1 MEGQDFNPMM
11 GAAPEPTPEPAQ
23 IPTPAPEPE
32 PTPSMTFVSGT
43 TTEPVPQ
50 DSFAEPATN
59 TGASWQP
66 AQATAPGI
74 GSTNMTPGASAPKKG
89 NTGIIIAIIAA
100 AVILVGLIVAI
111 IVVLASNN
119 GGGSGNNSSKTG
131 SNSKT
136 SEPEKDKNYQRDQR
150 NIQREDDLAR
160 MITAVN
166 DYQTN
171 NNGRTPFGTGVYD
184 KTTITRFVTR
194 YIDMDIDQNGVSE
207 GKSFVCSKSSCPQF
221 TDPDGTVY
229 GFTVDLAKSGKTNEK
244 ISYSGDTVD
253 HIFHV
258 YVNAS
263 CGSSDGTY
271 TTGTGNRQI
280 AIFYFEE
287 GGDIACNDNH

>member
-1 MEGQDFNPMM
+1 MT
-11 GAAPEPTPEPAQ
+11 GAAPEPV
-23 IPTPAPEPE
+23 PE
-32 PTPSMTFVSGT
+32 PTPTLSPESTPGMTFVSGT

-50 DSFAEPATN
+50 DSFAEPATS

-66 AQATAPGI
+66 TQATAPGV
-74 GSTNMTPGASAPKKG
+74 GNTSMTPGASVPKKG

-119 GGGSGNNSSKTG
+119 GGGNSSSKTG

-136 SEPEKDKNYQRDQR
+136 NEPEKDKNYQRDQR

-160 MITAVN
+160 LLTAVN

-171 NNGRTPFGTGVYD
+171 NNGKTPFGTGVYE
-184 KTTITRFVTR
+184 KTTIARFVTR
-194 YIDMDIDQNGVSE
+194 YIDADIDQNGVSE

-287 GGDIACNDNH
+287 GGDITCNDNH